1 MSVVILNYDY
11 GLLTYKCGECE
22 HKRTASS
29 FTSHPSHPVDEDNYS
44 NMFVMYEE
52 GVPVNIV
59 CEQCLGSSGTM
70 GVARTMR
77 VCIDT
82 QLLEFFSRGMFRSN
96 GRVVKGND
104 PEFLYF
110 FP

>member
-1 MSVVILNYDY
+1 MSVFILNYDCD
-11 GLLTYKCGECE
+11 LLTYKCDECE
-22 HKRTASS
+22 HKCTAAT
-29 FTSHPSHPVDEDNYS
+29 FTSHSVDEDNYS

-70 GVARTMR
+70 RVARTMR
-77 VCIDT
+77 VCTDT

-96 GRVVKGND
+96 GRVVKGTD